1 MRSALGGGRPAEEG
15 RAAEGAL
22 EKEEGRPRKEPLLT
36 MLCIL
41 LGTLALAGPLTEPA
55 DQIYVLVHTAKWHLY
70 IQAARFSSNYNQSH
84 KGESS

>member
-55 DQIYVLVHTAKWHLY
+55 DQISMLMHDIHTYKAGN
-70 IQAARFSSNYNQSH
+70 IARGSSKFNQGH
-84 KGESS
+84 E